1 MVRRKWAAAVAAL
14 AVLGALGAAAA
25 GITIGEPSAAALGT
39 SSAPA
44 QALRALEQAGVPVGV
59 LNPVEVLV
67 PASGNPARLARQLA
81 ALSFGW
87 GQCTMQASPGIL
99 TLRAEADDE
108 GNLRRV
114 QDVVARHLAR
124 FGRRDQL
131 TVNWQRPQ
139 SPGGAGPERQP
150 ETLP

>member
-1 MVRRKWAAAVAAL
+1 VVRRKWAAAVAAL

-44 QALRALEQAGVPVGV
+44 QA
-59 LNPVEVLV
+59 PVEVLV